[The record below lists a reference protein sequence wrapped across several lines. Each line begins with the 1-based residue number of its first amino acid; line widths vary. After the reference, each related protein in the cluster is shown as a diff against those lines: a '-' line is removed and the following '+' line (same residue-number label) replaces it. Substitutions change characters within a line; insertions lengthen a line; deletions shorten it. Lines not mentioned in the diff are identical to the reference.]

1 MRIDILTLFT
11 GMCEAVLS
19 ESIVGR
25 ARKNGLIDIRCHD
38 MRDYTLNKHKRV
50 DDSPYGGGMG
60 MVLQPQPVYDC
71 FQAVCRE
78 SGSRPHVIYLSPK
91 GRPFCQRR
99 AVELS
104 HMEHLLLLC
113 GHYEGVDQRVLDEM
127 VDEELSLGDYV
138 ITGGELAALVVADAI
153 CRLCDGVLPDESCY
167 IEESHFSGLLEY
179 PQYTRPEEWN
189 GRRVPEVLL
198 SGHHANIAAWRR
210 QQSLAITLQNRPD
223 LLEKAPL
230 TPEDKKILAQ
240 LTGEPSNQGEK

>member
-25 ARKNGLIDIRCHD
+25 ARKNELIDIRCHD
-38 MRDYTLNKHKRV
+38 MRDYTTNKHKRV

-71 FQAVCRE
+71 YEAVCRE

-91 GRPFCQRR
+91 GAPFCQRR

-104 HMEHLLLLC
+104 RQAHLMLLC
-113 GHYEGVDQRVLDEM
+113 GHYEGIDQRVLDEI

-153 CRLCDGVLPDESCY
+153 CRLCDGVLSDASCYTDESHY
-167 IEESHFSGLLEY
+167 AGLLEY

-210 QQSLAITLQNRPD
+210 QQSLAVTLEKRPD
-223 LLEKAPL
+223 LLEAAPL
-230 TPEDKKILAQ
+230 TEQDKTWLAA
-240 LTGEPSNQGEK
+240 LLRAENQ